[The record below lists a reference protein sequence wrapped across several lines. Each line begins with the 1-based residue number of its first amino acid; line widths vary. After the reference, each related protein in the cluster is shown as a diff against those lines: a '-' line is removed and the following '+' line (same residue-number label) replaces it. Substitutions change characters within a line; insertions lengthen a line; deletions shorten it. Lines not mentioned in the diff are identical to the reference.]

1 MLIYLAY
8 LFKACVLFRLVLAG
22 GLLVLAFIESFVVWL
37 FFFQF
42 WYFTYGTK
50 DVLERECKDLHTKL
64 KVRSAI
70 HSIKLCSYMD

>member
-1 MLIYLAY
+1 MRFTEVGLISIL
-8 LFKACVLFRLVLAG
+8 
-22 GLLVLAFIESFVVWL
+22 L

-64 KVRSAI
+64 KVRCAPSGHTESCFCYTKYNFI
-70 HSIKLCSYMD
+70 SSNNILLK